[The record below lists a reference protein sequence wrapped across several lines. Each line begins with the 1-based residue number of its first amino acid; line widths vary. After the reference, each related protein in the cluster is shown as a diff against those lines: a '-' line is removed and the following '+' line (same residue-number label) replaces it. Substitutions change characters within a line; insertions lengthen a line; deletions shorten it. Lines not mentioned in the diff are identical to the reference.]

1 MCLQQLHVRSNN
13 FTCPHRNFVT
23 SGLPTQNRI
32 QQNLWLR
39 PPHKIH
45 DPGGQPTGFE
55 DPCRTLL
62 TSLKVI
68 FFLGPHFSSERQTAM
83 ADLQVR
89 SMDES
94 AMDICA
100 ICLSPIGEERE
111 QSDEEAFLD
120 NCYHRF
126 HQQVRDPFDFAQ
138 TH

>member
-1 MCLQQLHVRSNN
+1 MG
-13 FTCPHRNFVT
+13 CPRKT
-23 SGLPTQNRI
+23 RI
-32 QQNLWLR
+32 QQNFGVGVAH
-39 PPHKIH
+39 PKIH

-68 FFLGPHFSSERQTAM
+68 FFLGPQFSSERQTAM